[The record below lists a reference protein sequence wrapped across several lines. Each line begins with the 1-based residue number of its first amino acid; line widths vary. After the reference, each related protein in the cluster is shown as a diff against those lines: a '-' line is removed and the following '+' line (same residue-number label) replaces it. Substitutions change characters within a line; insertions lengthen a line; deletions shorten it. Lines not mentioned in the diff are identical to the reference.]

1 MRLPIPSIRLL
12 ALALICTTGLLAAAP
27 LALAADPVVGP
38 SDRAAIREVVQAQLD
53 AFQHDDGT
61 KAFSYAAPMIRD
73 MFHTP
78 DIFMSMV
85 KSGYAPVYR
94 PRQVEF
100 GAIETID
107 GSPVQHV
114 FLVGPDGANVDALY
128 YMERQ
133 SDGKWLIKGC
143 ELRQSNSA

>member
-1 MRLPIPSIRLL
+1 MRISLSAVR
-12 ALALICTTGLLAAAP
+12 ALTLVASFAFVGALGAP
-27 LALAADPVVGP
+27 AGAADPAL
-38 SDRAAIREVVQAQLD
+38 SAADRTAIHQVVQGQLD

-61 KAFSYAAPMIRD
+61 KAFSFAAPAIQD
-73 MFHTP
+73 VFHTP

-85 KSGYAPVYR
+85 KTGYAPVYR
-94 PRQVEF
+94 SRQVEF

-128 YMERQ
+128 YMEHEG
-133 SDGKWLIKGC
+133 DGNWRIKGC